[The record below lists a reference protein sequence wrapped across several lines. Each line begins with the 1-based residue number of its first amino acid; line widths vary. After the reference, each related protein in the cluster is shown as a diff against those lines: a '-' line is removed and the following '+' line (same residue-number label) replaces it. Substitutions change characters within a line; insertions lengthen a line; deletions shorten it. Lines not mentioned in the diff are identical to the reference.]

1 MFFYNHEVYF
11 AVLCDVDPEVATNL
25 KIISY

>member
-1 MFFYNHEVYF
+1 MFSFSRDVYF